1 MTLSEFLAKLLQ
13 QFPHAQYW
21 LRGEATFLPT
31 PPFQRT
37 LFRETTKHPEETEQT
52 AQYRLTITPDYFSKE
67 GKKEEDFEA
76 PSLVALWTTL
86 QATYQLDGPTP
97 VAELE
102 GWLKAQT

>member
-13 QFPHAQYW
+13 QFPRAQYW
-21 LRGEATFLPT
+21 LRIEATCRRTPAFQQTFLDKI
-31 PPFQRT
+31 
-37 LFRETTKHPEETEQT
+37 TKHPEATEQS

-76 PSLVALWTTL
+76 PSLLALWTTL
-86 QATYQLDGPTP
+86 QATYRLDGLTP

-102 GWLKAQT
+102 SWLKAQT

>member
-13 QFPHAQYW
+13 QFPRAQYW
-21 LRGEATFLPT
+21 LRIEATCRRT

-37 LFRETTKHPEETEQT
+37 LFGEATKHPEATEQS

-76 PSLVALWTTL
+76 PSLLALWTTL
-86 QATYQLDGPTP
+86 QATYHLDGLTP
-97 VAELE
+97 VVELE
-102 GWLKAQT
+102 SWLKAQ

>member
-21 LRGEATFLPT
+21 LRIEATCRRT
-31 PPFQRT
+31 PAFQRT
-37 LFRETTKHPEETEQT
+37 SFGQLIKHPEETEQT
-52 AQYRLTITPDYFSKE
+52 AQYRLTMIPDYFSKE

-86 QATYQLDGPTP
+86 QATYRLDGLTP

-102 GWLKAQT
+102 GWLKAQ